1 MHIHGK
7 TMNMVPWMAIEWN
20 AMHVCASQGTYSH
33 DMQDYDEFIIIY
45 KER

>member
-1 MHIHGK
+1 MHVE
-7 TMNMVPWMAIEWN
+7 TTNMVPWMTTKWN
-20 AMHVCASQGTYSH
+20 AIHVCALQGTYSH

>member
-1 MHIHGK
+1 MQMHAE
-7 TMNMVPWMAIEWN
+7 TMNMVPWMATEWN
-20 AMHVCASQGTYSH
+20 AMHVGALQGTYSH